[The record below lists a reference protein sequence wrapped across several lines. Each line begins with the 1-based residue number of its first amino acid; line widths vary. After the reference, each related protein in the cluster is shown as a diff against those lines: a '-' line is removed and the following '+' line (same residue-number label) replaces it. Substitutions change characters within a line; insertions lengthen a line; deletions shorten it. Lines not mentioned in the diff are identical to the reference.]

1 VGNEDETN
9 MTKRKTAFS
18 LRKSILLIFIVSL
31 LISVCCSGYV
41 IFSNWISSAK
51 KTTAR
56 MAEDISEEIY
66 NRVTN
71 YIYLPD
77 HINEINH
84 MVIENGMLDLSD
96 EDRRDR
102 FFVEVLSA
110 HSEEI
115 YSFGYGTSNG
125 EYYGARRNETGTIEI
140 MRNDAS
146 TNGKYRYYSV
156 SEDLT
161 AEELVYQGEEF
172 DPRNDAWYRAAVE
185 AEGPTFAPLYKHF
198 NVDGLAI
205 SAAWP
210 VYDESGALKGVL
222 SSHILLSDLEE
233 YVKTSVNRYGGIA
246 FILERGTGNFVA
258 NSMDLPNFEI
268 LEDGTLKPF
277 SIESINQSDVI
288 EVYEEYRADP
298 KELQYFKGVKDNYY
312 VNTKEVN
319 LREIDWVV
327 VSAIPESLIV
337 SDVYESMRWAAFVAL
352 LSLLLSII
360 IYFLFTQRFLR
371 PMKSL
376 LQVSDEFSSGNLSKR
391 VEIVRYD
398 EIGLI
403 SERFNNVADR
413 MQSHIE
419 NLEAMVQ
426 NRTKEL
432 QKVNLS
438 LEESREDLRL
448 ILNSAAEGI
457 YVTDLNG
464 NCTFCNR
471 SCIEMLG
478 YNDESELLGKNMH
491 DLIHHTRKDGTP
503 LSASDCIIQ
512 RTFTNGKGTRSDNEI
527 FWRSDGTYFDVEY
540 YSYPQIKNGEIIGS
554 VITFMDITERKQR
567 EAEIQYLYFYD
578 PLTGL
583 QNRRGFDENQAKVD
597 LPENLP
603 LSIIFTDLNELKLT
617 NDIFGHLVGDELL
630 KKSADVLKRHCR
642 KDDIVARIG
651 GDEFV
656 MLLPKT
662 DEKKAKAITAEIK
675 ASFENVR
682 VSGIKLSVSIG
693 LDTKN
698 NMDQALDGIMASAEN
713 AMYKDKA
720 MNHTAVNK
728 GIIDTLID
736 ELHAK
741 SPREKMHSIFVREM
755 CTDIGTALQLPQTE
769 ISKLSRAGYLHDI
782 GKIVLDDDILLKD
795 TLSEDEFEKMQQH
808 SAVGFRI
815 LNLFDDT
822 LDLAEYVF
830 GHHERWDGS
839 GYPRGLKGEQIPLIS
854 RIISVAETYERVL
867 NRRSLP
873 LSERKKAA
881 LKVIEDG
888 AGSQFDPHIVDVV
901 LQLMQ

>member
-1 VGNEDETN
+1 
-9 MTKRKTAFS
+9 
-18 LRKSILLIFIVSL
+18 
-31 LISVCCSGYV
+31 
-41 IFSNWISSAK
+41 
-51 KTTAR
+51 
-56 MAEDISEEIY
+56 
-66 NRVTN
+66 
-71 YIYLPD
+71 
-77 HINEINH
+77 
-84 MVIENGMLDLSD
+84 
-96 EDRRDR
+96 
-102 FFVEVLSA
+102 
-110 HSEEI
+110 
-115 YSFGYGTSNG
+115 
-125 EYYGARRNETGTIEI
+125 
-140 MRNDAS
+140 
-146 TNGKYRYYSV
+146 
-156 SEDLT
+156 
-161 AEELVYQGEEF
+161 
-172 DPRNDAWYRAAVE
+172 
-185 AEGPTFAPLYKHF
+185 
-198 NVDGLAI
+198 
-205 SAAWP
+205 
-210 VYDESGALKGVL
+210 
-222 SSHILLSDLEE
+222 
-233 YVKTSVNRYGGIA
+233 
-246 FILERGTGNFVA
+246 
-258 NSMDLPNFEI
+258 
-268 LEDGTLKPF
+268 
-277 SIESINQSDVI
+277 
-288 EVYEEYRADP
+288 
-298 KELQYFKGVKDNYY
+298 
-312 VNTKEVN
+312 
-319 LREIDWVV
+319 
-327 VSAIPESLIV
+327 
-337 SDVYESMRWAAFVAL
+337 
-352 LSLLLSII
+352 
-360 IYFLFTQRFLR
+360 
-371 PMKSL
+371 
-376 LQVSDEFSSGNLSKR
+376 
-391 VEIVRYD
+391 
-398 EIGLI
+398 
-403 SERFNNVADR
+403 
-413 MQSHIE
+413 
-419 NLEAMVQ
+419 
-426 NRTKEL
+426 
-432 QKVNLS
+432 
-438 LEESREDLRL
+438 
-448 ILNSAAEGI
+448 
-457 YVTDLNG
+457 G

-597 LPENLP
+597 IPENLP
-603 LSIIFTDLNELKLT
+603 LSIIFIDLNELKLT

-720 MNHTAVNK
+720 MNRTAVNK

>member
-1 VGNEDETN
+1 
-9 MTKRKTAFS
+9 
-18 LRKSILLIFIVSL
+18 
-31 LISVCCSGYV
+31 
-41 IFSNWISSAK
+41 
-51 KTTAR
+51 
-56 MAEDISEEIY
+56 
-66 NRVTN
+66 
-71 YIYLPD
+71 
-77 HINEINH
+77 
-84 MVIENGMLDLSD
+84 
-96 EDRRDR
+96 
-102 FFVEVLSA
+102 
-110 HSEEI
+110 
-115 YSFGYGTSNG
+115 
-125 EYYGARRNETGTIEI
+125 
-140 MRNDAS
+140 
-146 TNGKYRYYSV
+146 
-156 SEDLT
+156 
-161 AEELVYQGEEF
+161 
-172 DPRNDAWYRAAVE
+172 
-185 AEGPTFAPLYKHF
+185 
-198 NVDGLAI
+198 
-205 SAAWP
+205 
-210 VYDESGALKGVL
+210 
-222 SSHILLSDLEE
+222 
-233 YVKTSVNRYGGIA
+233 
-246 FILERGTGNFVA
+246 
-258 NSMDLPNFEI
+258 
-268 LEDGTLKPF
+268 
-277 SIESINQSDVI
+277 
-288 EVYEEYRADP
+288 
-298 KELQYFKGVKDNYY
+298 
-312 VNTKEVN
+312 
-319 LREIDWVV
+319 
-327 VSAIPESLIV
+327 
-337 SDVYESMRWAAFVAL
+337 
-352 LSLLLSII
+352 
-360 IYFLFTQRFLR
+360 
-371 PMKSL
+371 
-376 LQVSDEFSSGNLSKR
+376 
-391 VEIVRYD
+391 
-398 EIGLI
+398 
-403 SERFNNVADR
+403 
-413 MQSHIE
+413 
-419 NLEAMVQ
+419 
-426 NRTKEL
+426 
-432 QKVNLS
+432 
-438 LEESREDLRL
+438 
-448 ILNSAAEGI
+448 
-457 YVTDLNG
+457 
-464 NCTFCNR
+464 
-471 SCIEMLG
+471 
-478 YNDESELLGKNMH
+478 
-491 DLIHHTRKDGTP
+491 
-503 LSASDCIIQ
+503 
-512 RTFTNGKGTRSDNEI
+512 
-527 FWRSDGTYFDVEY
+527 
-540 YSYPQIKNGEIIGS
+540 
-554 VITFMDITERKQR
+554 MDITERKQR

-597 LPENLP
+597 IPENLP